1 MDRPVALVVALAQE
15 RRPLQRRLAAARQ
28 GRAGD
33 FRVVV
38 GELAGRAVV
47 LIQAG
52 IGRDRARRALLAAS
66 HQFSFHAA
74 WSLGFAGGLAETLCV
89 GDVVCPAAVLQDDG
103 RTGQSFGVAPAQA
116 DVCAALAAAGI
127 RIHDGPLLTVDDP
140 LRTPE
145 VKRAAHRRTGA
156 VAVDMEAVGVAEA
169 ARELGIPWLA
179 IKAVVDAAGEALPE
193 FLAGCT
199 TAQGELRWRG
209 LLSNLASARR
219 RRTLWRLHRA
229 SRQAAQGLQ
238 RAVDVAFAAWSP

>member
-38 GELAGRAVV
+38 GELAGQAVV

-66 HQFSFHAA
+66 HQFSFRAV
-74 WSLGFAGGLAETLCV
+74 WSLGFAGGLAETLSV

-103 RTGQSFGVAPAQA
+103 RAGQSFGVAPAQA
-116 DVCAALAAAGI
+116 AVCAALAAAGI
-127 RIHDGPLLTVDDP
+127 RIHDGLLLTVDDP

-156 VAVDMEAVGVAEA
+156 VAVDMEAAGVAEA
-169 ARELGIPWLA
+169 ARDLGIPWLA

>member
-1 MDRPVALVVALAQE
+1 MDRPVALVVALARE

-47 LIQAG
+47 LIPAG
-52 IGRDRARRALLAAS
+52 LGRDRARRALLAAS
-66 HQFSFHAA
+66 HQFSFRAA
-74 WSLGFAGGLAETLCV
+74 WSLGFAGGLTETLCV
-89 GDVVCPAAVLQDDG
+89 GDVVCPAAVLLDDG

-116 DVCAALAAAGI
+116 AVRAALAAAGI

-156 VAVDMEAVGVAEA
+156 VAVDMEAAGVAEA
-169 ARELGIPWLA
+169 ARDLGIPWLA

-209 LLSNLASARR
+209 LLSNLGSARR

>member
-1 MDRPVALVVALAQE
+1 MDRPIALVVALAQE
-15 RRPLQRRLAAARQ
+15 RRPLLRLLAAARQ
-28 GRAGD
+28 GRAD
-33 FRVVV
+33 EFRLIV
-38 GELAGRAVV
+38 GELAGQTAV

-52 IGRDRARRALLAAS
+52 IGRDRARRALLAAA
-66 HQFSFHAA
+66 HRFPVRAA
-74 WSLGFAGGLAETLCV
+74 WSLGFSGGLAETLCP
-89 GDVVCPAAVLQDDG
+89 GDLVCPAVVLQDDG

-116 DVCAALAAAGI
+116 AVRAALAAAGI
-127 RIHDGPLLTVDDP
+127 RTHDGPLLTVDDP

-156 VAVDMEAVGVAEA
+156 VAVDMEAAGVAEA
-169 ARELGIPWLA
+169 ACELGIPWLA

-219 RRTLWRLHRA
+219 RRTLWRLRRA

>member
-15 RRPLQRRLAAARQ
+15 RQPLQRRLAAARQ

-38 GELAGRAVV
+38 GELAGRAAV

-66 HQFSFHAA
+66 HQFSFRAA

-89 GDVVCPAAVLQDDG
+89 GDVVCPAAVLLDDG

-116 DVCAALAAAGI
+116 AVRAALAAAGI

-156 VAVDMEAVGVAEA
+156 VAVDMEAAGVAEA
-169 ARELGIPWLA
+169 ARDLGIPWLA

-219 RRTLWRLHRA
+219 RRTLWRLPRA

>member
-15 RRPLQRRLAAARQ
+15 RRPLLRLLAAARQ
-28 GRAGD
+28 GRAD
-33 FRVVV
+33 EFRLIV
-38 GELAGRAVV
+38 GELAGQTAV

-52 IGRDRARRALLAAS
+52 IGRDRARRALLAAA
-66 HQFSFHAA
+66 HRFPVRAA
-74 WSLGFAGGLAETLCV
+74 WSLGFSGGLAETLCP
-89 GDVVCPAAVLQDDG
+89 GDLVCPAVVLQDDG

-116 DVCAALAAAGI
+116 AVRAALAAAGI
-127 RIHDGPLLTVDDP
+127 RTHDGPLLTVDDP

-156 VAVDMEAVGVAEA
+156 VAVDMEAAGVAEA

-219 RRTLWRLHRA
+219 RRTLWRLRRA

>member
-52 IGRDRARRALLAAS
+52 IGRDRAHRALLAAS
-66 HQFSFHAA
+66 HQFSFRAA

-89 GDVVCPAAVLQDDG
+89 GDVVCPAAVLLDDG

-116 DVCAALAAAGI
+116 AVCAALAAAGI

-156 VAVDMEAVGVAEA
+156 VAVDMEAAGVAEA

>member
-1 MDRPVALVVALAQE
+1 MDRPVALVVATAQE

-38 GELAGRAVV
+38 GGLAGRAVV

-66 HQFSFHAA
+66 HQFSFRAA
-74 WSLGFAGGLAETLCV
+74 LSLGFAGGLAETLCV
-89 GDVVCPAAVLQDDG
+89 GDVVCPAAVLLDDG

-116 DVCAALAAAGI
+116 AVRAALAAAGI

-156 VAVDMEAVGVAEA
+156 VAVDMEAAGVAEA
-169 ARELGIPWLA
+169 ARDLGIPWLA

-209 LLSNLASARR
+209 LLRGLASGGCRR
-219 RRTLWRLHRA
+219 ALWRLHRA
-229 SRQAAQGLQ
+229 SGQAARGLQ
-238 RAVDVAFAAWSP
+238 HALDVAFAAWSP

>member
-1 MDRPVALVVALAQE
+1 VDRPVALVVALAQE